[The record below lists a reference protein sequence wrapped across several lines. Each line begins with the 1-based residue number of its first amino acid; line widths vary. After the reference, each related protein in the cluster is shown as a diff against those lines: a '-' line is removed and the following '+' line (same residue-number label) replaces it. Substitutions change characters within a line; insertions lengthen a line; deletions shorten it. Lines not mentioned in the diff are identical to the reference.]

1 MDLNTITIGAAFAW
15 AAVWILLPDKVLDKR
30 PVLKRA
36 FFGLGILL
44 GAAFLFVLLSGH
56 Q

>member
-1 MDLNTITIGAAFAW
+1 MDVNTLTIGATFVW
-15 AAVWILLPDKVLDKR
+15 VAAWILLPEKVLDKR
-30 PVLKRA
+30 PALKRV

-44 GAAFLFVLLSGH
+44 GAAFLYVLLSGH

>member
-1 MDLNTITIGAAFAW
+1 MDINTITIGATFVW
-15 AAVWILLPDKVLDKR
+15 AAIWILLPEKVLNKR
-30 PVLKRA
+30 PMLKRI

-44 GAAFLFVLLSGH
+44 GAAFLYVLLTGH